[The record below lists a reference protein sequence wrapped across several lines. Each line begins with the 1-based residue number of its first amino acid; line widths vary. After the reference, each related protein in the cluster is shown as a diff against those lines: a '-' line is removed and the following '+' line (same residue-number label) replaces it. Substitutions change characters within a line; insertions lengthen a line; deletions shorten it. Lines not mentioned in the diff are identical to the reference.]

1 MARTKLTSRRS
12 SLSTA
17 AVNHLKT
24 ALDTA
29 LSEKPKSKRLAR
41 RKTSRRKNSSSTLVS
56 SVSEG
61 GASDGE
67 KRDIRKSSASR
78 SKRDKKTSDIVSN
91 LVSRELTAA
100 AYWSRYYQYG
110 LQEDLEE
117 AIKIDRESLKLE
129 SADAND
135 IDCCETQ
142 ANLGVSLLDLFA
154 KTRREETLTEAIELL
169 EAAIAKLSAR
179 TSDSA
184 DDEPNIALPRAIVNL
199 GNAYRMRAELSGNE
213 DDLDHA
219 ITMHEDALML
229 TPGDHPE
236 WDTEIRQNCLA
247 RSLMAR
253 GSPKDVERAM
263 DLMSARRHVLAE
275 SPDATALPLTNSRL
289 YGFDIDIGLP
299 VPDLSNLIRRLT
311 DFPSSCGGFADIF
324 MGEWNKTRRLKQ
336 KVAIKVL
343 RPHALNPKEKTV
355 SERINKMLRA
365 EIRVWHGLDHP
376 NIVKLLG
383 TCKGFS
389 PYSSMI
395 LPWFAN
401 GSLSS
406 FLHKHKS
413 LIYGER
419 LRLIR
424 EVASGLAY
432 LHSHAIIHGDLTGG
446 NVLIDDS
453 HRACLSDFG
462 LSVLARDFDLPSMS
476 RFTSGVG
483 GSVRWTAP
491 ELYTFEGATPPRLTL
506 HSDVYSFGSVAY
518 EIITGEMP
526 YSGIQNEMEVL
537 LKYVVAGIPPERPTG
552 GSTVEDEHWHTIS
565 KCWAKDPQ
573 TRPSSKTLTHK
584 FEIEA

>member
-17 AVNHLKT
+17 GVSHLKT

-29 LSEKPKSKRLAR
+29 LSDKPKSKRLTR
-41 RKTSRRKNSSSTLVS
+41 RKASGRKNSSSTLVS
-56 SVSEG
+56 SSSEG
-61 GASDGE
+61 EASDGE
-67 KRDIRKSSASR
+67 KRIRRKNPAR
-78 SKRDKKTSDIVSN
+78 FKRDKKTSDIVSD
-91 LVSRELTAA
+91 LVSREVTAA

-129 SADAND
+129 SVDAND
-135 IDCCETQ
+135 TDRCETR

-169 EAAIAKLSAR
+169 EAAIKKLSAR

-199 GNAYRMRAELSGNE
+199 GNAYRMKAERSGSEE
-213 DDLDHA
+213 DLNRA

-275 SPDATALPLTNSRL
+275 SPDATALPLRNSRL

-343 RPHALNPKEKTV
+343 RPHALNPKEKTI

-376 NIVKLLG
+376 NIVRLLG

-432 LHSHAIIHGDLTGG
+432 LHSHAIIHGDLTGA
-446 NVLIDDS
+446 NVLIDND

-518 EIITGEMP
+518 EIISGEMP

-537 LKYVVAGIPPERPTG
+537 LNYVVAGTPPERPTG
-552 GSTVEDEHWHTIS
+552 GNTVEDEHWDAIS
-565 KCWAKDPQ
+565 RCWAKEPQ
-573 TRPSSKTLTHK
+573 TRPSSKTLTLK
-584 FEIEA
+584 FEVKA

>member
-1 MARTKLTSRRS
+1 MARTKFTSRRS
-12 SLSTA
+12 SLSTV
-17 AVNHLKT
+17 AVSHLKT

-29 LSEKPKSKRLAR
+29 LSDKPKPKRLV
-41 RKTSRRKNSSSTLVS
+41 RKRSSGGKNSSSTLVS
-56 SVSEG
+56 SSSEG
-61 GASDGE
+61 DEQIA
-67 KRDIRKSSASR
+67 RKSSAR
-78 SKRDKKTSDIVSN
+78 FKRDKKTSDIISD
-91 LVSRELTAA
+91 LVSREVTAA

-117 AIKIDRESLKLE
+117 AIKIDRESLKIKG
-129 SADAND
+129 ADARD
-135 IDCCETQ
+135 INYSETQ

-169 EAAIAKLSAR
+169 ESAITKLSAD

-184 DDEPNIALPRAIVNL
+184 DDGPNIALPRAIVNL

-213 DDLDHA
+213 DDLNRA

-253 GSPKDVERAM
+253 GAPKDVERAM

-275 SPDATALPLTNSRL
+275 SPDATALPLRNSLL

-343 RPHALNPKEKTV
+343 RPHALNPKEKTT

-413 LIYGER
+413 LIYEER

-446 NVLIDDS
+446 NVLIDDN

-491 ELYTFEGATPPRLTL
+491 ELYTFESATPPRLTL

-552 GSTVEDEHWHTIS
+552 RNTVDKEHWDAIS
-565 KCWAKDPQ
+565 RCWAKEPQ
-573 TRPSSKTLTHK
+573 TRPSSKTVSHMFK
-584 FEIEA
+584 FEVKA